1 MMLVGLLIVT
11 APAVFSGLLGG
22 PTNSTSHLVM
32 PSPAST
38 KVQCG
43 SAEQKQALLAEAGAQ
58 LAEPE
63 PQRAALLF
71 PQGRAWAHTRSLCS
85 LWCAH
90 TTIAR
95 APTSASARSS
105 TFASAIG
112 VPCQPNAC
120 TIDADPDPAWFA
132 RRFRLMLNIR
142 SMTYQI

>member
-1 MMLVGLLIVT
+1 MLVGLLIVT

-63 PQRAALLF
+63 PQRAALPF
-71 PQGRAWAHTRSLCS
+71 PKEEHGLTLGV
-85 LWCAH
+85 CAH
-90 TTIAR
+90 CGVHRRQSLVRRRQPPPAR
-95 APTSASARSS
+95 RHSRARLAYPASPMLAP
-105 TFASAIG
+105 
-112 VPCQPNAC
+112 C
-120 TIDADPDPAWFA
+120 TVIDADPDPAWFA
-132 RRFRLMLNIR
+132 RRFRLTF
-142 SMTYQI
+142 STSEV